1 MTSVDDGSLSR
12 ERPSEVAKVAY
23 SYPNPGWMMGVVG
36 FGPSNLPDPA
46 RRVLTFTTEPHPQ
59 AVDEDLHWPLQR
71 TCRKL

>member
-1 MTSVDDGSLSR
+1 
-12 ERPSEVAKVAY
+12 
-23 SYPNPGWMMGVVG
+23 MMGVVG